1 MELPGILNISI
12 SEFVA
17 QEIKLLPFSKIIAIC
32 LMKLNKTPFVN
43 VNIVLIVISI
53 ITLSYLVVGLRRNF
67 SQISSAQAFVN
78 GKITFVRASIPGE
91 LELNEKIEL
100 GKQLQ
105 QGIQIGAIKSTVEN
119 PRVSV
124 LTIEK
129 KQLSTQLQD
138 VQQQLSGV
146 KQQIQNRTELMNLF
160 KQQTDTQRTLEIDF
174 IERQIKQY
182 EAEKAQAQAKEKV
195 ARADAQRFASL
206 AEEGAANV
214 SRAENETAQAEQ
226 LSAVVQEAQSK
237 IEQAKLSLEAT
248 KVGLQLDGTRTLNY
262 SEIRVLELDAELTD
276 LQQQEKNL
284 EKQIQS
290 IQSQLFTTNK
300 EFKDQ
305 QTDLVLAPMT
315 GVIWSIDSQPQE
327 IVKANQPIIQLL
339 DCQNLWVDAFIN
351 ETDTNQLAIGQKAE
365 INLDN
370 SSDVQ
375 WQGQIETVRAGTG
388 RIEVGQYV
396 VEPPPEIASRQLPVR
411 VATVRIKIDRQK
423 NPRIE
428 DFCLAGRSVNVRF
441 LK

>member
-1 MELPGILNISI
+1 M
-12 SEFVA
+12 
-17 QEIKLLPFSKIIAIC
+17 KLSKIP
-32 LMKLNKTPFVN
+32 L
-43 VNIVLIVISI
+43 VNIVLIVLSI

-67 SQISSAQAFVN
+67 SHISSAQAFVN

-91 LELNEKIEL
+91 LELNNEKIEL

-105 QGIQIGAIKSTVEN
+105 QGTQIGTIRSTVEN

-129 KQLSTQLQD
+129 KQLETQLQD

-146 KQQIQNRTELMNLF
+146 KQQIQNRTKLMNLF
-160 KQQTDTQRTLEIDF
+160 SQQTDTQKTLEVDF

-182 EAEKAQAQAKEKV
+182 EAEKAQAQAREKV

-206 AEEGAANV
+206 AENGAVNV
-214 SRAENETAQAEQ
+214 SRAENETAQAQQ
-226 LSAVVQEAQSK
+226 LSAEVKEVRSK
-237 IEQAKLSLEAT
+237 IEQAKLRLEAT

-290 IQSQLFTTNK
+290 IQSQLSTTSK
-300 EFKDQ
+300 EFKAQ
-305 QTDLVLAPMT
+305 QTVSVPAPIT

-327 IVKANQPIIQLL
+327 IVEANQPIIQLL
-339 DCQNLWVDAFIN
+339 NCQNLWVDAFIN
-351 ETDTNQLAIGQKAE
+351 ETDANQLVIGQKTE

-370 SSDVQ
+370 SSNVR
-375 WQGQIETVRAGTG
+375 WKGQIDTVRAGTG
-388 RIEVGQYV
+388 RIEVGQYI

-423 NPRIE
+423 NPRLE